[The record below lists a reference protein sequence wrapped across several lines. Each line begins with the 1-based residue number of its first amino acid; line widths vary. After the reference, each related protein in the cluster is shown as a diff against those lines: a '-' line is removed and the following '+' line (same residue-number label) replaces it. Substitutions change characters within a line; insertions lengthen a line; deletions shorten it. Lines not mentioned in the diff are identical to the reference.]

1 MFIELVQVSVSLF
14 VIDIEADLPIQAL
27 H

>member
-1 MFIELVQVSVSLF
+1 MFIELVHDSVSLF
-14 VIDIEADLPIQAL
+14 VIDFEADLPIQAL